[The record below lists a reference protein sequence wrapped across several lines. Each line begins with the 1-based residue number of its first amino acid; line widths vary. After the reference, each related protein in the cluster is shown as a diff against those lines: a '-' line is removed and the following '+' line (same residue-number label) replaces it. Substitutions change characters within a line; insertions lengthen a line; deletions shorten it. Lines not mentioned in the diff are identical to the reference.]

1 MKYLSRYFKGYLKE
15 TVLGP
20 LFKLFEASFE
30 LLVPIIIARI
40 VDTIIPSNNEVNLV
54 LMIGL
59 LFLFAVVGVIVA
71 ITAQYFSSKAAV
83 GYTRQLTKD
92 LFKKIMGLSKEDR
105 DKLTTSSLVTRLT
118 SDTYQIQTG
127 INQFLRLF
135 LRAPIIVF
143 GAIIMAFNISSKMTI
158 DFLVMVAILFVIVF
172 TMSHLLN
179 PIYASIRRATDKIVN
194 MTRQQ
199 LEGVRV
205 IRAFGQVDKEE
216 REFAAAN
223 QNYTDLQLKAGR
235 LSSLVKPLTY
245 LVVNS
250 TLILVIWQ
258 GNIQIGKGL
267 LSQGMLIALVNY
279 LLQILTELLKMTML
293 VTSLN
298 QSFISAKR
306 ITEVF
311 EKESEDLATEL
322 EEMTSDFAVSVN
334 DMSFTYPTAA
344 ESSLSH
350 IDFQLN
356 PGDFLGVIG
365 GTGSGKSTLVELLT
379 HLYTPQEG
387 RLAIFQ
393 NQKSPKTLGEWRSW
407 VSVVP
412 QKAELFQG
420 TIRSNLTLG
429 MRGDVSDETLWKA
442 LDIAQASDFVS
453 EKEGQLDATVE
464 AFGRNFSGG
473 QRQRLTIARA
483 IVQKAPL
490 LILDDSTS
498 ALDYLTESKL
508 LTAIHEQLSDTTLI
522 LISQRTNSL
531 KAADKILLL
540 DKGHQLG
547 FASHDE
553 LLASNELYRDI
564 HYSQHQKGKED

>member
-235 LSSLVKPLTY
+235 LSSLVTPLTY

-344 ESSLSH
+344 EPSLSH

>member
-235 LSSLVKPLTY
+235 LSSLVTPLTY

-393 NQKSPKTLGEWRSW
+393 NQKSPKILGEWRSW

-453 EKEGQLDATVE
+453 EKEGQLDANVE

-547 FASHDE
+547 FASHYE

>member
-235 LSSLVKPLTY
+235 LSSLVTPLTY

-344 ESSLSH
+344 EPSLSH

-393 NQKSPKTLGEWRSW
+393 NQKSPKTVGEWRSW

-429 MRGDVSDETLWKA
+429 MRGDVSDETFWKA

>member
-1 MKYLSRYFKGYLKE
+1 MRELSRYFKGYLKE
-15 TVLGP
+15 TILGP
-20 LFKLFEASFE
+20 LFKLFEATFE

-40 VDTIIPSNNEVNLV
+40 VDTIIPNDDKGSLV

-59 LFLFAVVGVIVA
+59 LFLFAIIGVIVA
-71 ITAQYFSSKAAV
+71 LTAQYFSSKAAV

-143 GAIIMAFNISSKMTI
+143 GAIIMAFNISPKMTL
-158 DFLVMVAILFVIVF
+158 DFLVMVVILFAIVF
-172 TMSHLLN
+172 AMSHLLN
-179 PIYASIRRATDKIVN
+179 PIYAKIRLATDKIVN

-216 REFAAAN
+216 KEFAAAN
-223 QNYTDLQLKAGR
+223 QDYTDLQLKAGR
-235 LSSLVKPLTY
+235 LSSLVTPLTY

-258 GNIQIGKGL
+258 GNLQIGKGL

-311 EKESEDLATEL
+311 GKESEDLA
-322 EEMTSDFAVSVN
+322 MTFEQVSSDYAVCVD

-344 ESSLSH
+344 EPSLSH
-350 IDFQLN
+350 IDFKLN

-365 GTGSGKSTLVELLT
+365 GTGSGKSTLVDLLV
-379 HLYTPQEG
+379 HLYTPQAG
-387 RLAIFQ
+387 SLAIFQ
-393 NQKSPKTLGEWRSW
+393 NHQSPKTLGQWRSW
-407 VSVVP
+407 VNVVP

-429 MRGDVSDETLWKA
+429 INREVSDDELWRA

-453 EKEGQLDATVE
+453 EKEGQLDAVVE

-483 IVQKAPL
+483 LVQKAPL

-498 ALDYLTESKL
+498 ALDYLTEAKL
-508 LTAIHEQLSDTTLI
+508 LSAIHEKLSDVTLI

-540 DKGHQLG
+540 DKGQQLG
-547 FASHDE
+547 FASHEE
-553 LLASNELYRDI
+553 LLADNDVYRAI
-564 HYSQHQKGKED
+564 HYSQHQKEEV

>member
-20 LFKLFEASFE
+20 LFKLFESSFE

-40 VDTIIPSNNEVNLV
+40 VDTIIPSNNEVSLV

-235 LSSLVKPLTY
+235 LSSLVTPLTY

-344 ESSLSH
+344 EPSLSH

-429 MRGDVSDETLWKA
+429 MRGDVSDETFWKA

>member
-1 MKYLSRYFKGYLKE
+1 MRELSRYFKGYLKE
-15 TVLGP
+15 TILGP
-20 LFKLFEASFE
+20 LFKLFEATFE

-40 VDTIIPSNNEVNLV
+40 VDTIIPSENKGSLV

-59 LFLFAVVGVIVA
+59 LFLFAIIGVIVA
-71 ITAQYFSSKAAV
+71 LTAQYFSSKAAV

-143 GAIIMAFNISSKMTI
+143 GAIIMAFNISPKMTL
-158 DFLVMVAILFVIVF
+158 DFLVMVVILFVIVF
-172 TMSHLLN
+172 AMSHLLN
-179 PIYASIRRATDKIVN
+179 PIYAKIRLATDKIVN

-216 REFAAAN
+216 KEFAAAN
-223 QNYTDLQLKAGR
+223 QDYTDLQLKAGR
-235 LSSLVKPLTY
+235 LSSLVTPLTY

-258 GNIQIGKGL
+258 GNLQIGKGL

-311 EKESEDLATEL
+311 EKESEDLAMAFEQVS
-322 EEMTSDFAVSVN
+322 SDYAVCVD

-344 ESSLSH
+344 EPSLSH
-350 IDFQLN
+350 IAFNLN

-365 GTGSGKSTLVELLT
+365 GTGSGKSTLVDLLV
-379 HLYTPQEG
+379 HLYTPQAG
-387 RLAIFQ
+387 SLAIFQ
-393 NQKSPKTLGEWRSW
+393 NHQSPKTLGQWRSW
-407 VSVVP
+407 VNVVP

-429 MRGDVSDETLWKA
+429 INREVSDDELWRA

-453 EKEGQLDATVE
+453 EKEGQLDAVVE

-483 IVQKAPL
+483 LVQKAPL

-498 ALDYLTESKL
+498 ALDYLTEAKL
-508 LTAIHEQLSDTTLI
+508 LSAIHEKLSDVTLI

-540 DKGHQLG
+540 DKGQQLG
-547 FASHDE
+547 FASHEE
-553 LLASNELYRDI
+553 LLADNDVYRAI
-564 HYSQHQKGKED
+564 HYSQHQKEEV

>member
-1 MKYLSRYFKGYLKE
+1 MRELSRYFKGYLKE
-15 TVLGP
+15 TILGP
-20 LFKLFEASFE
+20 LFKLFEATFE

-40 VDTIIPSNNEVNLV
+40 VDTIIPSENKGSLV
-54 LMIGL
+54 LMIGF
-59 LFLFAVVGVIVA
+59 LFLFAIIGVIVA
-71 ITAQYFSSKAAV
+71 LTAQYFSSKAAV

-143 GAIIMAFNISSKMTI
+143 GAIIMAFNISPKMTL
-158 DFLVMVAILFVIVF
+158 DFLVMVVILFAIVF
-172 TMSHLLN
+172 AMSHLLN
-179 PIYASIRRATDKIVN
+179 PIYAKIRQATDKIVN

-216 REFAAAN
+216 KEFAAAN
-223 QNYTDLQLKAGR
+223 QDYTDLQLKAGR
-235 LSSLVKPLTY
+235 LSSLVTPLTY

-258 GNIQIGKGL
+258 GNLQIGKGL

-311 EKESEDLATEL
+311 EKESEDLAMAFEQVS
-322 EEMTSDFAVSVN
+322 SDYAVCVD

-344 ESSLSH
+344 EPSLSR
-350 IDFQLN
+350 IAFNLN

-365 GTGSGKSTLVELLT
+365 GTGSGKSTLVDLLV
-379 HLYTPQEG
+379 HLYTPQAG
-387 RLAIFQ
+387 SLAIFQ
-393 NQKSPKTLGEWRSW
+393 NHQSPKTLGQWRSW
-407 VSVVP
+407 VNVVP

-429 MRGDVSDETLWKA
+429 INREVSDDELWRA

-453 EKEGQLDATVE
+453 EKEGQLDAVVE

-483 IVQKAPL
+483 LVQKAPL

-498 ALDYLTESKL
+498 ALDYLTEAKL
-508 LTAIHEQLSDTTLI
+508 LSAIHEKLSDVTLI

-540 DKGHQLG
+540 DKGQQLG
-547 FASHDE
+547 FASHEE
-553 LLASNELYRDI
+553 LLADNDVYRAI
-564 HYSQHQKGKED
+564 HYSQHQKEEV

>member
-83 GYTRQLTKD
+83 GYTRQLTND

-105 DKLTTSSLVTRLT
+105 DKLTISSLVTRLT

-158 DFLVMVAILFVIVF
+158 DFLVMVTILFVIVF

-235 LSSLVKPLTY
+235 LSSLVTPLTY

>member
-40 VDTIIPSNNEVNLV
+40 VDTIIPSNNKMNLV
-54 LMIGL
+54 LMVEL

-235 LSSLVKPLTY
+235 LSSLVTPLTY

-250 TLILVIWQ
+250 TLVLVIWQ

-311 EKESEDLATEL
+311 EKESEDLSTEL
-322 EEMTSDFAVSVN
+322 EEMTSDFAVSVS
-334 DMSFTYPTAA
+334 DISFTYPTAA
-344 ESSLSH
+344 EPSLSH

-365 GTGSGKSTLVELLT
+365 GIGSGKSTLVELLT

-387 RLAIFQ
+387 RLPIFQ

-407 VSVVP
+407 VNVVP

-429 MRGDVSDETLWKA
+429 MKGDVSDETLWKA

-553 LLASNELYRDI
+553 LLATNELYRDI

>member
-1 MKYLSRYFKGYLKE
+1 MKYLSHYFKGYLKE

-40 VDTIIPSNNEVNLV
+40 VDTIIPSNNKMNLV
-54 LMIGL
+54 LMVEL

-235 LSSLVKPLTY
+235 LSSLVTPLTY

-250 TLILVIWQ
+250 TLVLVIWQ

-311 EKESEDLATEL
+311 EKESEDLSTEL
-322 EEMTSDFAVSVN
+322 KEMTSDFAVSVS

-344 ESSLSH
+344 EPSLSH

-365 GTGSGKSTLVELLT
+365 GIGSGKSTLVELLT

-407 VSVVP
+407 VNVVP

-429 MRGDVSDETLWKA
+429 MKGDVSDETLWKA

-553 LLASNELYRDI
+553 LLATNELYRDI

>member
-235 LSSLVKPLTY
+235 LSSLVTPLTY

-344 ESSLSH
+344 EPSLSH

-379 HLYTPQEG
+379 HLYTLQEG

-429 MRGDVSDETLWKA
+429 MRGDVSDETFWKA

>member
-40 VDTIIPSNNEVNLV
+40 VDTIIPSNNKMNLV
-54 LMIGL
+54 LMVEL

-105 DKLTTSSLVTRLT
+105 DKLTISSLVTRLT

-223 QNYTDLQLKAGR
+223 QNCTDLQLKAGR
-235 LSSLVKPLTY
+235 LSSLVTPLTY

-250 TLILVIWQ
+250 TLVLVVWQ

-311 EKESEDLATEL
+311 EKESEDLSTEL
-322 EEMTSDFAVSVN
+322 EEMTSDFAVSVS

-344 ESSLSH
+344 EPSLSH

-365 GTGSGKSTLVELLT
+365 GIGSGKSTLVELLT

-407 VSVVP
+407 VNVVP

-429 MRGDVSDETLWKA
+429 MKGDVSDETLWKA

-553 LLASNELYRDI
+553 LLATNELYRDI

>member
-235 LSSLVKPLTY
+235 LSSLVTPLTY

-311 EKESEDLATEL
+311 EKESEDLETEL

-547 FASHDE
+547 FASHYE

>member
-40 VDTIIPSNNEVNLV
+40 VDTIIPSNNKMNLV
-54 LMIGL
+54 LMVEL

-235 LSSLVKPLTY
+235 LSSLVTPLTY

-250 TLILVIWQ
+250 TLVLVIWQ

-311 EKESEDLATEL
+311 EKESEDLSTEL
-322 EEMTSDFAVSVN
+322 EEMTSDFAVSVS

-344 ESSLSH
+344 EPSLSH

-365 GTGSGKSTLVELLT
+365 GIGSGKSTLVELLT

-407 VSVVP
+407 VNVVP

-429 MRGDVSDETLWKA
+429 MKGDVSDETLWKA

-522 LISQRTNSL
+522 LISQRTDSL

-553 LLASNELYRDI
+553 LLATNELYRDI

>member
-40 VDTIIPSNNEVNLV
+40 VDTIIPSNNEVNLA

-158 DFLVMVAILFVIVF
+158 DFLVMAAILFVIVF

-235 LSSLVKPLTY
+235 LSSLVTPLTY

-344 ESSLSH
+344 EPSLSH

-498 ALDYLTESKL
+498 ALGYLTESKL

>member
-235 LSSLVKPLTY
+235 LSSLVTPLTY

-393 NQKSPKTLGEWRSW
+393 NQKSPKILGEWRSW

>member
-40 VDTIIPSNNEVNLV
+40 VDTIIPSNNKMNLV
-54 LMIGL
+54 LMVEL

-235 LSSLVKPLTY
+235 LSSLVTPLTY

-250 TLILVIWQ
+250 TLVLVIWQ

-311 EKESEDLATEL
+311 EKESEDLSTEL
-322 EEMTSDFAVSVN
+322 EEMTSDFAVSVS

-344 ESSLSH
+344 EPSLSH

-365 GTGSGKSTLVELLT
+365 GIGSGKSTLVELLT

-387 RLAIFQ
+387 RLAVFQ

-407 VSVVP
+407 VNVVP

-429 MRGDVSDETLWKA
+429 MKGDVSDETLWKA

-553 LLASNELYRDI
+553 LLATNELYRDI

>member
-1 MKYLSRYFKGYLKE
+1 MRELSRYFKGYLKE
-15 TVLGP
+15 TILGP
-20 LFKLFEASFE
+20 LFKLFEATFE

-40 VDTIIPSNNEVNLV
+40 VDTIIPSENKGSLV

-59 LFLFAVVGVIVA
+59 LFLFAIIGVIVA
-71 ITAQYFSSKAAV
+71 LTAQYFSSKAAV

-143 GAIIMAFNISSKMTI
+143 GAIIMAFNISPKMTL
-158 DFLVMVAILFVIVF
+158 DFLVMVVILFVIVF
-172 TMSHLLN
+172 AMSHLLN
-179 PIYASIRRATDKIVN
+179 PIYAKIRQATDKIVN

-216 REFAAAN
+216 KEFAAAN
-223 QNYTDLQLKAGR
+223 QDYTDLQLKAGR
-235 LSSLVKPLTY
+235 LSSLVTPLTY

-258 GNIQIGKGL
+258 GNLQIGKGL

-311 EKESEDLATEL
+311 EKESEDLAMAFEQVS
-322 EEMTSDFAVSVN
+322 SDYAVCVD

-344 ESSLSH
+344 EPSLSH
-350 IDFQLN
+350 IAFNLN

-365 GTGSGKSTLVELLT
+365 GTGSGKSTLVDLLV
-379 HLYTPQEG
+379 HLYTPQAG
-387 RLAIFQ
+387 SLAIFQ
-393 NQKSPKTLGEWRSW
+393 NHQSPKTLGQWRSW
-407 VSVVP
+407 VNVVP

-429 MRGDVSDETLWKA
+429 INREVSDDELWRA

-453 EKEGQLDATVE
+453 EKEGQLDAVVE

-483 IVQKAPL
+483 LVQKAPL

-498 ALDYLTESKL
+498 ALDYLTEAKL
-508 LTAIHEQLSDTTLI
+508 LSAIHEKLSDVTLI

-540 DKGHQLG
+540 DKGQQLG
-547 FASHDE
+547 FASHEE
-553 LLASNELYRDI
+553 LLADNDVYRAI
-564 HYSQHQKGKED
+564 HYSQHQKEEV